1 MGFRTDISNAQKKIF
16 LENAL
21 MRLEAELYE
30 RTLEVG
36 IDPDTCDYSSFT
48 PADPPSHPYAETR
61 ISQIL
66 ILITQMSEKLEALN
80 GTQ

>member
-48 PADPPSHPYAETR
+48 PADPPYAETR